1 VNEKIQLQISKIKQ
15 ERELMT
21 IRLLELEIV
30 KLVYP
35 SDTNF
40 LLVKFLKEE
49 LVFQALLKN
58 GIVVRNRAAQIENTL
73 RITIG
78 TKTENEQLIKF
89 LKEI

>member
-1 VNEKIQLQISKIKQ
+1 MIKRLRQL
-15 ERELMT
+15 ET
-21 IRLLELEIV
+21 V
-30 KLVYP
+30 TLVYP

-40 LLVKFLKEE
+40 LLVKFLNEE
-49 LVFQALLKN
+49 LIFQTLLKN
-58 GIVVRNRAAQIENTL
+58 GIVVRNRAAQIKNTL